1 MVDAHYDLLTVA
13 YVCYLKNDYK
23 ELEKISKEIK
33 NSGVNYI
40 FANLYFMSKE
50 EMINELHK
58 NYYNQDVSIL
68 KMFKIAKT
76 ILENYLPGINFI
88 YSIEGCDYL
97 KIEDLKPLYNNG
109 LRAIILV
116 WNEKSRYGSGN
127 RTSDGLTKEGVEF
140 LNKAISLGMG
150 IDLSH
155 ANDKTFYDM
164 IDVVKE
170 NKNKEQEVI
179 CYASHSNSRE
189 LCDRLRNLTDD
200 QILTLKEVSGLIGIF
215 SNKNFVSNDN
225 YKDKYLE
232 HIIHISNLIGVDNV
246 MLSTDDMRFMG
257 DYDKYYLESSIFN
270 YGNITNE
277 VKTLLMKYFS
287 IDDTNKIML
296 LNCYNKIISKF

>member
-1 MVDAHYDLLTVA
+1 MIDTHYDLLTVA
-13 YVCYLKNDYK
+13 YVCYLKNDYQK
-23 ELEKISKEIK
+23 LDEISKEIRT
-33 NSGVNYI
+33 SGVSYI

-58 NYYNQDVSIL
+58 NYYDENVSIL
-68 KMFKIAKT
+68 EMFRISKT
-76 ILENYLPGINFI
+76 ILENYLPNINFI

-97 KIEDLKPLYNNG
+97 KIEDLDPLYNNG

-116 WNEKSRYGSGN
+116 WNEKNRYGSGN
-127 RTSDGLTKEGVEF
+127 RTTACLTKEGAEF

-155 ANDKTFYDM
+155 ANDNTFYDM
-164 IDVVKE
+164 IEVIKE
-170 NKNKEQEVI
+170 NQKQGRKVI
-179 CYASHSNSRE
+179 CYASHSNSRK
-189 LCDRLRNLTDD
+189 LYNRLRNLTDS
-200 QILTLKEVSGLIGIF
+200 QILALKEVGGLIGVF

-225 YKDKYLE
+225 FKEKYLE
-232 HIIHISNLIGVDNV
+232 HIIHISNLIGVDNI

-257 DYDKYYLESSIFN
+257 DYDKYYLESSIFD
-270 YGNITNE
+270 YSNITNE

-296 LNCYNKIISKF
+296 LNCYNKIINKL